1 MKTKTALIAL
11 VLGLSSTLFVFL
23 LVEADS
29 ALVRAEPSMRVL
41 PVRAAASLSSLD
53 PTSPTVPVRLIFIHH
68 STGENWLADD
78 DGELGIALRD
88 NNYFVSDTY
97 YGWGPPD
104 QDEGSGTIGD
114 HTDIGHW
121 YNWFNGPNSSTYLAA
136 LYAESDQH
144 SSYSRLP
151 DGLNPGGENEIIMF
165 KSCFPNSHLGGSPTD
180 SPTTGDNPLRGQDS
194 SSEYH
199 TVGNAKGIYKDLL
212 TYFATRQDKLFIVIA
227 APPLME
233 GETNATEAANAR
245 AFNNWLVNDWL
256 SGYAYNNVAVFDF
269 YNVLTSNGGGSNTND
284 LGALTGNHHRYRN
297 GVIEHTIGLANNY
310 SSYPTGDS
318 HPSQAGNLKATGEF
332 VPLLNIY
339 YHRWQQGAS
348 QNTASAGA
356 PAYGQTVTFTILVR
370 GLIAPP
376 TATIYLTDVV
386 PGGLSYFPGTLTAT
400 TGLVNATLPPTLTW
414 SGVLSPT
421 PVVTVTFAVTVS
433 TNITQVIANTAV
445 IAAPGYQTI
454 TRTATIIANGYA
466 VYLPVVTKYN

>member
-23 LVEADS
+23 LVEANS

-78 DGELGIALRD
+78 DGGLGIALRD

-151 DGLNPGGENEIIMF
+151 DDLNPGGENEIIMF

-256 SGYAYNNVAVFDF
+256 RAIPTIMSPS
-269 YNVLTSNGGGSNTND
+269 LTFTTSSHRTAATRIRMTWGRSPATITGSAMAPSNTPS
-284 LGALTGNHHRYRN
+284 
-297 GVIEHTIGLANNY
+297 VWQITIPPIPLATAIL
-310 SSYPTGDS
+310 PR
-318 HPSQAGNLKATGEF
+318 PAT
-332 VPLLNIY
+332 
-339 YHRWQQGAS
+339 
-348 QNTASAGA
+348 
-356 PAYGQTVTFTILVR
+356 
-370 GLIAPP
+370 
-376 TATIYLTDVV
+376 
-386 PGGLSYFPGTLTAT
+386 
-400 TGLVNATLPPTLTW
+400 
-414 SGVLSPT
+414 
-421 PVVTVTFAVTVS
+421 
-433 TNITQVIANTAV
+433 
-445 IAAPGYQTI
+445 
-454 TRTATIIANGYA
+454 
-466 VYLPVVTKYN
+466 